1 MIKLIELFGGI
12 GTQTMAFE
20 NTHGTDNIKCVDLV
34 EWDDKS
40 VDIYNKVHHTA
51 FIGGKEHG
59 DVNNVRG
66 SDIGTLSRNADY
78 QANKDNLFSDTAK
91 YTQDDFN
98 ADIIAH
104 NGKDVWVMTC
114 SSPCQSLSNA
124 GKKDGMA
131 PGVNEKSSFLW
142 EGIRI
147 LRECYELD
155 PEGHTR
161 QPHYF
166 IIENVVPIH
175 NKNNIGWFNTV
186 LKEIESFGYNNYV
199 MDVNGLDVNE
209 PQMRARTFV
218 VSVLRGV
225 GLPKYIPF
233 KTKDGTAP
241 FKIDDESRI
250 SKLKALFNSTSDED
264 IKEED
269 DASTKTHKVI
279 IFDNNKK
286 SGVRVTAKFASGN
299 TDAGEM
305 ATLNR
310 EILAAR
316 KQIEKIKKEIDKK
329 GLTPDSYLDLTD
341 ENGNKI
347 ETEFDQIDKLN
358 NEIDEKFAKLESL
371 KNGVTEYEDT
381 TSSLKDYPFLV
392 KEENGEK
399 VFVDDL
405 KGIISD
411 NEEILDYAII
421 DISFQSKQ
429 GVVDPTHC
437 KIYTDR
443 FPTLLCN
450 TDHIFILDPH
460 HNCMRRILAK
470 EAWLLQTY
478 TDEAFSD
485 ALNISKDYLDK
496 GIGSIKSL
504 SALYQSLHK
513 TAGDAILVK
522 AFEKVIEN
530 IPVSPTNEVFKNH
543 LASEEIR
550 NKSTEEELQASR
562 DKTWKSASD
571 RYNKNYAP
579 QGVPFTPSGWEDKYT
594 PAERADDGEDATIYS
609 SKNLPEPNTL
619 FDDENAIEETFKDI
633 FEKGN
638 ALRESSK

>member
-20 NTHGTDNIKCVDLV
+20 NTHGRDNIKCVDLV

-40 VDIYNKVHHTA
+40 VDIYNKVHHTD

-66 SDIGTLSRNADY
+66 SDIGSLSR
-78 QANKDNLFSDTAK
+78 SAK
-91 YTQDDFN
+91 YNLEHSLDPLKDSPDNHAEFN
-98 ADIIAH
+98 ADKIAH

-147 LRECYELD
+147 LRECYDLD
-155 PEGHTR
+155 PIGHTR

-186 LKEIESFGYNNYV
+186 LKEIEALGYNNYV
-199 MDVNGLDVNE
+199 MDVNGIDVNE

-218 VSVLRGV
+218 VSVLKGV

-233 KTKDGTAP
+233 KTENGEEA

-250 SKLKALFNSTSDED
+250 SKLKALFNSTSSED
-264 IKEED
+264 IEEED
-269 DASTKTHKVI
+269 EASTKTHKII
-279 IFDNNKK
+279 IFDEVY
-286 SGVRVTAKFASGN
+286 GEGIRVTAKFAS
-299 TDAGEM
+299 TDGSAKKIKE
-305 ATLNR
+305 LEK
-310 EILAAR
+310 EISKL
-316 KQIEKIKKEIDKK
+316 KKEIDTIESFYK
-329 GLTPDSYLDLTD
+329 TPQGILDFD
-341 ENGNKI
+341 EIKEADKAKI
-347 ETEFDQIDKLN
+347 EALTQKIGEY
-358 NEIDEKFAKLESL
+358 EKEMASL
-371 KNGVTEYEDT
+371 KDGVEEYADKT
-381 TSSLKDYPFLV
+381 TSLKDYPFLV
-392 KEENGEK
+392 ENKNGEV
-399 VFVDDL
+399 VFKKELD
-405 KGIISD
+405 GIISPSG
-411 NEEILDYAII
+411 EILDYAII
-421 DISFQSKQ
+421 DISFQSKE
-429 GVVDPTHC
+429 GMVDPTHC

-460 HNCMRRILAK
+460 NHCMRRILAK

-478 TDEAFSD
+478 TDEAFND
-485 ALNISKDYLDK
+485 ALNISKEYLAQGK
-496 GIGSIKSL
+496 GSIKSL

-522 AFEKVIEN
+522 AFEKVIKD
-530 IPVSPTNEVFKNH
+530 IPVSPTNEIFKNH
-543 LASEEIR
+543 VANEDIR
-550 NKSTEEELQASR
+550 NKDTDEDLQASR
-562 DKTWKSASD
+562 DRTWKSASD
-571 RYNKNYAP
+571 RYNREYAP
-579 QGVPFTPSGWEDKYT
+579 DDKAFVPSGWEDKYT
-594 PAERADDGEDATIYS
+594 PAARNAERSPDTEIFS
-609 SKNLPEPNTL
+609 SKNIPTPDL
-619 FDDENAIEETFKDI
+619 FYDDKSLEEAFLDI
-633 FEKGN
+633 FKNGEYMRGAK
-638 ALRESSK
+638 